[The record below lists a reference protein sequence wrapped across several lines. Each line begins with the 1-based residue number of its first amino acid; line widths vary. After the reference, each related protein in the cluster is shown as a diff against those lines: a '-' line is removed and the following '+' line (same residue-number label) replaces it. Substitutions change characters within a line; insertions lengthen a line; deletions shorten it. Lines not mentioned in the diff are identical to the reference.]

1 LFNRLKR
8 RDFITLLGSAAAA
21 WPLGATAQ
29 QRPTMRRV
37 GVVTIQQR
45 EAPIYVAFDQ
55 RLRDLGYIEGQNLA
69 VEFLNPG
76 AQIDGLGEVMKELVR
91 RKVDVILH
99 PPSPF

>member
-1 LFNRLKR
+1 MRCDR
-8 RDFITLLGSAAAA
+8 RTGEALAAAA

-55 RLRDLGYIEGQNLA
+55 RLRDLGFV